1 MTKLMVIGG
10 FLGAGK
16 TTAMI
21 EAAKTLKKIGNTV
34 GLITNDQTDY
44 LVDTQYV
51 EYHDL
56 EVTELTGSCFCC
68 NYPGFAERVN
78 TMRQEDF
85 ILAEPVGS
93 CTDLVSTIMKPSKEG
108 KAGELDVLPLSVL
121 VEPGRLKDFME
132 DNTNAFSEGVYY
144 IMDKQMEEADFIVLN
159 KVDTLDTGEKEKLVS
174 FLNEKYPAGS
184 VMEISAK
191 EGKGVETWLLAV
203 LSADIAASNAKKME
217 VVYETYG
224 NAEAEMGWLNAKA
237 EINARDTVNGDALMS
252 ALGEALKEAVA
263 EEGGEIGHLKLYLD
277 TGKGASK
284 LSCVGV
290 RRPVELDHTL
300 GQEVKKGHMTINLRA
315 AVDPALLE
323 KHTNEKIEALGESLG
338 FNVENL
344 VIEAFRPGFP
354 NPTYRM

>member
-21 EAAKTLKKIGNTV
+21 EVAKTLKKIGNTV

-51 EYHDL
+51 ENHDL

-68 NYPGFAERVN
+68 NYPGFAERVDK
-78 TMRQEDF
+78 MRQEDF

-93 CTDLVSTIMKPSKEG
+93 CTDLVSTIMKPSKDG
-108 KAGELDVLPLSVL
+108 KAGALEVLPLSVL
-121 VEPGRLKDFME
+121 VEPGRLKDFM
-132 DNTNAFSEGVYY
+132 TNNSEAFSEGVYY
-144 IMDKQMEEADFIVLN
+144 IMDKQMEEADFIILN
-159 KVDTLDTGEKEKLVS
+159 KVDTLEEDEKEKLIA
-174 FLNEKYPAGS
+174 FLNKRYPAS
-184 VMEISAK
+184 RVMEISAR

-203 LSADIAASNAKKME
+203 LSADIAASNAREMD

-224 NAEAEMGWLNAKA
+224 NAEAEMGWLNARA
-237 EINARDTVNGDALMS
+237 EIKARGTVNGDELMR
-252 ALGEALKEAVA
+252 ALGEALKEAVIK
-263 EEGGEIGHLKLYLD
+263 ESGEIGHLKLYLETD
-277 TGKGASK
+277 KGASK

-290 RRPVELDHTL
+290 RQPVELDQAL
-300 GQEVKKGHMTINLRA
+300 GQEVEKGQLTINLRA

-323 KHTNEKIEALGESLG
+323 KYTSEKVGDLGENLG
-338 FNVENL
+338 FSAENL